1 MTNATEVAA
10 VPTKENALAVFRTP
24 NGLDPFLAKIR
35 EEIDGFIPDVTTR
48 KGREAI
54 ASIAHKVA
62 RSKTALDNV
71 GKELVAELK
80 EVPKLIDAERKR
92 VRDTL
97 DAWKDEVRKPLDE
110 WEAAAEAKKQELVAW
125 VGELRLDPTVIES
138 ADSEYLRLSIG
149 AFEGIVIDGEW
160 LGEYEPEAL
169 RLKAATLESLRAA
182 LIKREKY
189 EAEQAELAKLR
200 AEAEERAK
208 KDHEERIAREAAE
221 KARIEAEQKATAERE
236 AVAKREQ
243 EAAAAAERRELE
255 LKLQAEKAEREKLE
269 ATQRAEQAERDS
281 AARAKAAIEA
291 ERQRQQAAA
300 DEIIRQQNLR
310 EADKKHKAKIL
321 GAAKDAIIS
330 LNVSEELAKAIV
342 LKIARG
348 EVPNVTISF

>member
-1 MTNATEVAA
+1 MTNATDIST

-24 NGLDPFLAKIR
+24 KGLDPFLAKIR

-97 DAWKDEVRKPLDE
+97 DAWKDEVRKPLDDWE
-110 WEAAAEAKKQELVAW
+110 SAEAARVSKLQGVIDWFNLRATENADLDSIELKASIAEVELITVGDKWEEFEAEAH
-125 VGELRLDPTVIES
+125 RS
-138 ADSEYLRLSIG
+138 
-149 AFEGIVIDGEW
+149 
-160 LGEYEPEAL
+160 
-169 RLKAATLESLRAA
+169 KAAALESLNAQ
-182 LIKREKY
+182 LIKREKH
-189 EAEQAELAKLR
+189 EGELAEIAKFN
-200 AEAEERAK
+200 AEKAAREQQERDAV
-208 KDHEERIAREAAE
+208 IAREAVE
-221 KARIEAEQKATAERE
+221 KARIEAEHKATAERE
-236 AVAKREQ
+236 AFAKREQ

-281 AARAKAAIEA
+281 AARAEAAAEA
-291 ERQRQQAAA
+291 ERQRQADARAEEERQAV
-300 DEIIRQQNLR
+300 LR
-310 EADKKHKAKIL
+310 EADKKHKSKVL
-321 GAAKDAIIS
+321 GQAKDAIIA

>member
-1 MTNATEVAA
+1 MSNATEIAA
-10 VPTKENALAVFRTP
+10 VPTKENALTVFRTP

-110 WEAAAEAKKQELVAW
+110 WEAAEAARVTKLQNGIDWFNLRSTENADLDADEL
-125 VGELRLDPTVIES
+125 
-138 ADSEYLRLSIG
+138 
-149 AFEGIVIDGEW
+149 
-160 LGEYEPEAL
+160 
-169 RLKAATLESLRAA
+169 KATLEKVQS
-182 LIKREKY
+182 IVVGEKWEEF
-189 EAEQAELAKLR
+189 EAEAHRAKAAAVEALTAQLSKLEKFEADQAELSKHR
-200 AEAEERAK
+200 AEAEAREQKER
-208 KDHEERIAREAAE
+208 EERIAREAAD
-221 KARIEAEQKATAERE
+221 KARIEAEQKAQAERE
-236 AVAKREQ
+236 AAAKREQ
-243 EAAAAAERRELE
+243 EAAASAERRELE
-255 LKLQAEKAEREKLE
+255 LKLQAEQAEREKLL

-281 AARAKAAIEA
+281 AGRAEAAAEA
-291 ERQRQQAAA
+291 ERQRQVAEQAEEA
-300 DEIIRQQNLR
+300 RQTALR
-310 EADKKHKAKIL
+310 EADKKHKSRVM
-321 GAAKDAIIS
+321 GAAKEAFMS
-330 LNVSEELAKAIV
+330 MNVPEELAKAIV

-348 EVPNVTISF
+348 EVPNITISF